1 MYLLTSSGPRVY
13 TTLKSEVS
21 EGGKKPSLA
30 YIMRKEGV
38 AMIWISI
45 AALVMQAIQL
55 GIQVAEFLKNIS
67 GYFV

>member
-1 MYLLTSSGPRVY
+1 MLKAAGPRVY

-30 YIMRKEGV
+30 YIVRKEGV

-45 AALVMQAIQL
+45 AALVMRAIQL

-67 GYFV
+67 KQK